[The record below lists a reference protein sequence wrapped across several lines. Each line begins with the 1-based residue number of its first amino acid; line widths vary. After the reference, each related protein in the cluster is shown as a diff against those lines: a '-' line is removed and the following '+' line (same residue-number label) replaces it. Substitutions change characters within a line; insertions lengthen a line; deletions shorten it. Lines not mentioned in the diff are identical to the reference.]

1 MKIAVTAAT
10 GRLGQVTLRQLR
22 NRVPHDAIIA
32 VARDPARVNLE
43 DIDKRSG
50 DYESP
55 EQMRAAFTGVDT
67 VVMISAPVA
76 GGGDRLQMH
85 RQVIDAA
92 VQAGVRKLIYTSVI
106 GNELAEGTYFAPFYQ
121 VNHATEEYLQATDLQ
136 WVIARNGLYLDLDL
150 VHIRHANEHGG
161 VYRNN
166 AGDGRCGYISIAELG
181 FALARLAVV
190 DDCDGMTVNLFGELY
205 TQAELVAMA
214 NKACGLNVRYEAI
227 SLEDNVARFMQDERI
242 AARGEDVAKMLSG
255 CFQCMEKGAYEVVSQ
270 FERAAGRPP
279 RPVPEQLAELC
290 RQ

>member
-10 GRLGQVTLRQLR
+10 GRLGQVTLQQLR
-22 NRVPHDAIIA
+22 NRVPEDDVVA
-32 VARDPARVNLE
+32 VARDPARI
-43 DIDKRSG
+43 DMRGIDKRAG
-50 DYESP
+50 DYQEP
-55 EQMRAAFTGVDT
+55 EQMHAALTGIDT
-67 VVMISAPVA
+67 VIMISAPVA

-92 VQAGVRKLIYTSVI
+92 AHAGVRKLIYTSVI

-121 VNHATEEYLQATDLQ
+121 VNHDTEEYLKASGMQ

-150 VHIRHANEHGG
+150 VHIRHADSHGG

-181 FALARLAVV
+181 FALARLAVA
-190 DDCDGMTVNLFGELY
+190 DDCDGMAVNLFGELY

-214 NKACGLNVRYEAI
+214 NEACGLNVRYEAI
-227 SLEDNVARFMQDERI
+227 SLDDNVARFMQDERI
-242 AARGEDVAKMLSG
+242 AARGEDVARMLSG
-255 CFQCMEKGAYEVVSQ
+255 CFQCMEKGAYEVASH
-270 FERAAGRPP
+270 FERAAGRPA